1 METTMKKFLIPL
13 AALGLLASTPVFA
26 AEGGAQ
32 GSAGPQ
38 HGATLAAEGGSIMR
52 HDQQQTLAFVD
63 PAAPRL
69 ILAEAEGGSE
79 LNSHANGRPQQQ
91 A

>member
-1 METTMKKFLIPL
+1 MKKFLIPL

-32 GSAGPQ
+32 GDAGPQ
-38 HGATLAAEGGSIMR
+38 HGVTLAAEGGSIMHR
-52 HDQQQTLAFVD
+52 DQRQTLAFAD

-69 ILAEAEGGSE
+69 ILAEANGGGE
-79 LNSHANGRPQQQ
+79 LNDHSNGRPQEQG
-91 A
+91 

>member
-1 METTMKKFLIPL
+1 MKKFLIPL

-26 AEGGAQ
+26 MEGGAQ

-38 HGATLAAEGGSIMR
+38 HGATLAAAEGGSIMYR
-52 HDQQQTLAFVD
+52 NQRQTLAFAD

-69 ILAEAEGGSE
+69 MLADANGGGE
-79 LNSHANGRPQQQ
+79 LNNHVNGQPQQ